1 MSPTAAGR
9 FEGKDMNK
17 IDLSGR
23 VAVVTGGAQG
33 FGRAIAER
41 FVASGAR
48 VAIWDVDQVFAQR
61 TANELGNGTKSY
73 GLDVSDLPS
82 VERAR
87 DATIKDFGKIDILVN
102 NAGIAGVNATVWDTT
117 IDEWRRV
124 MRINLDGPFIC
135 SKAIVPHMI
144 AQKYGRIVN
153 IASIAGKEG
162 NPNAAH
168 YSASKAGVIA
178 LTKSLGKELAGYDI
192 AVNAV
197 TPAAAKTA
205 IFDQITQQHIDFML
219 SKIPRA
225 RFVLVEELAA
235 LVAWIAS
242 EDNSFTTGA
251 VFDISGSHAAKPLP
265 WLELLRS
272 ARGAGGGIRSLPV
285 LRRDRRIRRARLQ
298 ATHHPQRHPGRH
310 SDHRAATARGRPENE
325 EPNNRPG
332 HSRRS
337 RCGNPLRRRH
347 DRGERKANYP
357 ARHAAAARRRAVRKT
372 AGRPLGLRVAGAC
385 RASQFRSR
393 QATQLRDRR
402 RASGRRGGALL
413 SREDRSVGMDT
424 RGGLGIVR
432 CVVERTGA
440 HEDRRRC
447 ETKITRYLGEGFATG
462 RRPAVTP
469 SR

>member
-251 VFDISGSHAAKPLP
+251 VFDISG
-265 WLELLRS
+265 
-272 ARGAGGGIRSLPV
+272 G
-285 LRRDRRIRRARLQ
+285 RA
-298 ATHHPQRHPGRH
+298 T
-310 SDHRAATARGRPENE
+310 
-325 EPNNRPG
+325 
-332 HSRRS
+332 
-337 RCGNPLRRRH
+337 
-347 DRGERKANYP
+347 Y
-357 ARHAAAARRRAVRKT
+357 
-372 AGRPLGLRVAGAC
+372 
-385 RASQFRSR
+385 
-393 QATQLRDRR
+393 
-402 RASGRRGGALL
+402 
-413 SREDRSVGMDT
+413 
-424 RGGLGIVR
+424 
-432 CVVERTGA
+432 
-440 HEDRRRC
+440 
-447 ETKITRYLGEGFATG
+447 
-462 RRPAVTP
+462 
-469 SR
+469 